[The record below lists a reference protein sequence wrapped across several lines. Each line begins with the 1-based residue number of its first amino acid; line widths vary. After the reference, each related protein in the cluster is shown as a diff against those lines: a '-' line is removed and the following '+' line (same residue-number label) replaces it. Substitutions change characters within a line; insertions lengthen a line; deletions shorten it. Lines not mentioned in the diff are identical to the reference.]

1 MIPNWMK
8 KALAVLVM
16 LTTDGLEYQARYT
29 NQETAGSWKWMS
41 TGSGATAESSA
52 HTALVA
58 ENTTLGGERAIAT
71 PSYEASYKSVW
82 TRVVT
87 ASGTVT
93 IREVGIHNSITPS
106 GSKMLMRHVF
116 AGDKVLETGQTL
128 QITMKLTQSA

>member
-1 MIPNWMK
+1 MIPSWLR
-8 KALAVLVM
+8 KAVAVLVM

-29 NQETAGSWKWMS
+29 NQETAGAWKWMS
-41 TGSGATAESSA
+41 TGSGSTAESSA

-71 PSYEASYKSVW
+71 LSYEASYKSVW
-82 TRVVT
+82 TRVVSAT
-87 ASGTVT
+87 GNVT
-93 IREVGIHNSITPS
+93 IREVGIHNSLTVG

-116 AGDKVLETGQTL
+116 ASDKNLENGQTL